1 MIRTWPASV
10 LLSFLLAAPLTA
22 QSPTWEWAGR
32 RDADA
37 LGTSVA
43 AAGDVNDDGV
53 PDVIVGAPSVPGGLS
68 EPGYARVLSGAD
80 GSLIW
85 RLTTTGEA
93 DLFGS
98 AVAGAGDVDNDGF
111 DDLIVGAPAG
121 APPPGESCARVFRG
135 IDGTIMYELPAV
147 SKDSWAA
154 FGFSLDGIGDVDDDD
169 MDDWIV
175 GAPSFSGETA
185 GFARVYCGLDGVP
198 MFEFDGLAVGDQ
210 FGYAVALAGDVDDDG
225 VNDVVVGAGMGDYAR
240 VFSGEDGS
248 LIHHLPG
255 LGLGSGF
262 GRAVS
267 AAGDVNGDGFDDV
280 AVGAPG
286 FDTVD
291 VRSGENGSLLRRFI
305 RPSGAFGTSVDM
317 IPDVDGDTVPDYVI
331 GAPDDTIGGEALAG
345 SVFLI
350 SGSSGNQLFRFP
362 GSGIGARLGSS
373 VATLGDVDG
382 DGLSDVGLGAP
393 GSDDGATHLAGKAA
407 VMSSRF
413 AGTILPYGFGCPDSF
428 LITPELE
435 LLGDPTGNGPL
446 DLIVTRGP
454 GGSFALIFFGTGQGL
469 QLLDTGCIL
478 WVEPLLP
485 LNLSLLLAGMF
496 PGSGTATVTG
506 HLPPGLPVGAT
517 FTMQAFVEDPNVPG
531 GYSTSNAVQLTTL

>member
-10 LLSFLLAAPLTA
+10 LLSFLLAAPLVA
-22 QSPTWEWAGR
+22 QSPTWESVGR
-32 RDADA
+32 RADDA
-37 LGTSVA
+37 LGTSVH
-43 AAGDVNDDGV
+43 AAGDVNADGV
-53 PDVIVGAPSVPGGLS
+53 PDVIVGAPSIPGGAS
-68 EPGYARVLSGAD
+68 SPGYARVLSGAD

-93 DLFGS
+93 DLFGT
-98 AVAGAGDVDNDGF
+98 AVAGVGDVDDDGF
-111 DDLIVGAPAG
+111 DDVIVGAPAG

-135 IDGTIMYELPAV
+135 IDGTLMYELPAV

-154 FGFSLDGIGDVDDDD
+154 FGFSLDGIGDIDDDEL
-169 MDDWIV
+169 DDWIV
-175 GAPSFSGETA
+175 GAPSFSGETP

-198 MFEFDGLAVGDQ
+198 MFEFDGLAIGDQ

-225 VNDVVVGAGMGDYAR
+225 VHDVVVGAGMGDYAR
-240 VFSGEDGS
+240 VFSGADGT

-291 VRSGENGSLLRRFI
+291 VRSGENGSLLRRFV
-305 RPSGAFGTSVDM
+305 RQSGAFGNSVDV
-317 IPDVDGDTVPDYVI
+317 IPDLDGDGVPDYAI
-331 GAPDDTIGGEALAG
+331 GAPEDTISGDAFAG

-350 SGSSGNQLFRFP
+350 SGSTGNQLFRFA
-362 GSGIGARLGSS
+362 GSSEGGRLGSS
-373 VATLGDVDG
+373 VATVGDVDD
-382 DGLSDVGLGAP
+382 DGLFDVALGAP
-393 GSDDGATHLAGKAA
+393 GLDDGPTLGAGHAA
-407 VMSSRF
+407 VMAGSF
-413 AGTILPYGFGCPDSF
+413 AGSIIPYGFGCPDSF

-435 LLGDPTGNGPL
+435 MLGDPTGNGPL

-485 LNLSLLLAGMF
+485 LNLSLTLAGMF

-506 HLPPGLPVGAT
+506 HLPPGLPVGST
-517 FTMQAFVEDPNVPG
+517 FTMQAFVADPNVPG
-531 GYSTSNAVQLTTL
+531 GYSTSNAVQLTTQ